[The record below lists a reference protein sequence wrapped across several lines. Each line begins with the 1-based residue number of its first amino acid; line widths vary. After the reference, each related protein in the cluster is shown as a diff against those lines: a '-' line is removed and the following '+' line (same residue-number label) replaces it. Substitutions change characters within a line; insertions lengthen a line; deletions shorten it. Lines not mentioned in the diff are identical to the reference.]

1 LIAGIGNVQIPGS
14 IDGDARQTVEP
25 CRGTDAVGRAICKRG
40 SGQCRHDARGRH
52 HADVSRASTAA
63 QGDSTTED
71 SVNWQRIVVVL
82 AVLTVSASG
91 LAAQPSATSGAAAGY
106 MDQVD
111 KFVLA
116 EMRRE
121 GVPGV
126 AIGIVSKGGAIAT
139 RSYGDA
145 NVELGVPVTPKTMFQ
160 SGSVG
165 KQFTAVA
172 VMLQVEDG
180 KLALDDSITKFFP
193 DAPASWRPITIRH
206 LLTHTSGIPDYTEG
220 PVDGSSQ
227 GIDLRRDYTE
237 DELSKAAFGLPLEFE
252 AGSRWSYSNT
262 GYLLLGVIIHKVSGR
277 FYGEVLQER
286 VFTPLGMKT
295 ARIISEADIVPNRA
309 AGYRLVNGEL
319 KNQEWVAPTLN
330 TTADGSLYLSML
342 DLIAWDRGLRAQAIL
357 KSGSWS
363 LIYSPVTLK
372 SGKTYPYG
380 FGWFL
385 DESGGKPWYHH
396 SGSWQGF
403 ETCISRYL
411 ADDVTV
417 IVLSNLGD
425 ARPQRFVD
433 GIAAIIDPQL
443 AKLEPSAPIR
453 DREPAVTERL
463 RTLLTAARQGKL
475 SPQDLPYMRGS
486 FAAQVKHYEEL
497 LRPLDAQPRLNLVER
512 REMGDDRLYTYV
524 VVYGTSTLRVQLG
537 LAPDDRVSVFDIEAD

>member
-1 LIAGIGNVQIPGS
+1 
-14 IDGDARQTVEP
+14 
-25 CRGTDAVGRAICKRG
+25 
-40 SGQCRHDARGRH
+40 
-52 HADVSRASTAA
+52 
-63 QGDSTTED
+63 
-71 SVNWQRIVVVL
+71 VNWQRIVVVIS
-82 AVLTVSASG
+82 VLTLGPGA
-91 LAAQPSATSGAAAGY
+91 LAGQPQLTSQAVAGY

-111 KFVLA
+111 KFVSA
-116 EMRRE
+116 EMQRQ

-126 AIGIVSKGGAIAT
+126 AIGIVSKGEVIAAKG
-139 RSYGDA
+139 YGDA

-172 VMLQVEDG
+172 VMLQVEEG
-180 KLALDDSITKFFP
+180 KLALDDSITKYFP
-193 DAPASWRPITIRH
+193 DAPASWRPITVRH

-220 PVDGSSQ
+220 LTAGSSQ

-237 DELSKAAFGLPLEFE
+237 DELSRAAYGLPLEFE
-252 AGSRWSYSNT
+252 PGSRWSYSNT
-262 GYLLLGVIIHKVSGR
+262 GYLLLGVIIHRVSGR
-277 FYGEVLQER
+277 FYGEVLKER
-286 VFTPLGMKT
+286 VFTPLGMKS

-342 DLIAWDRGLRAQAIL
+342 DLIAWDRGLRAEAIL
-357 KSGSWS
+357 KTESWP
-363 LIYSPVTLK
+363 LIYTPVTLG

-385 DESGGKPWYHH
+385 EESGGKPWYHH

-403 ETCISRYL
+403 ETYISRYL
-411 ADDVTV
+411 ADDVTI
-417 IVLSNLGD
+417 IVLSNLAD

-433 GIAAIIDPQL
+433 GIAAIVDSKL
-443 AKLEPSAPIR
+443 AKLEPSTPIH
-453 DREPAVTERL
+453 DREPAVTERV
-463 RTLLTAARQGKL
+463 RTLLRAARQGTL

-497 LRPLDAQPRLNLVER
+497 LRPLEAPPRLNLVDR
-512 REMGDDRLYTYV
+512 REMGDDRVYTYV
-524 VVYGTSTLRVQLG
+524 AAYGTSTLRLQIG
-537 LAPDDRVSVFDIEAD
+537 LAPDGRVSAFDMEAD